1 MSHSSLPTTLQYD
14 SRRSFGRPVKAFSV
28 LKWRTSALRCAPLV
42 SPVAAASAS
51 RVIFWRNNLRNGID
65 VALLTR
71 LRCLVVL
78 GSCEECS
85 FVFASSTSVPTLL
98 RRLLTP
104 LSAPKS
110 WARLS
115 RACVWCA
122 RGPFPHS
129 GAHDFEMQLPQDL
142 DDLEQHALSFQ
153 GVCKHRDD
161 QVCMSGRLR
170 VHGCVHLINMI
181 ARYNRHA
188 WF

>member
-1 MSHSSLPTTLQYD
+1 MEPSRGRASTAMGSCETSDMSNANLPTTLQYD
-14 SRRSFGRPVKAFSV
+14 SRRSFGRPARPPRRAREVKNEA
-28 LKWRTSALRCAPLV
+28 SALGL
-42 SPVAAASAS
+42 SAK
-51 RVIFWRNNLRNGID
+51 
-65 VALLTR
+65 
-71 LRCLVVL
+71 
-78 GSCEECS
+78 
-85 FVFASSTSVPTLL
+85 L

-122 RGPFPHS
+122 RGPFPHPR
-129 GAHDFEMQLPQDL
+129 ADDFEMKLPQNL
-142 DDLEQHALSFQ
+142 DDLEQHALSIQ

-170 VHGCVHLINMI
+170 VHGCVHLIHMI
-181 ARYNRHA
+181 ARCNRHA